1 LTFIDCASFLS
12 NVKTASVREI
22 QHHLSRVL
30 EWVEGGEEVEVTRRK
45 KVVARIVPAEDPEKK
60 RPEWPD
66 FEARWKE
73 DFPNGCPGKP
83 LSEIVDEGRGPRP

>member
-1 LTFIDCASFLS
+1 M
-12 NVKTASVREI
+12 KTASVREI

-60 RPEWPD
+60 QPEWPD
-66 FEARWKE
+66 FEARLKE
-73 DFPNGCPGKP
+73 LKKLGWRGKP
-83 LSEIVDEGRGPRP
+83 LSEIIDEGRGPRP